1 MSSLLEQAIVDAK
14 ALKEAALKNAESTI
28 IDKYSEEV
36 KSTLNQLLEQDE
48 LSALLGDAD
57 APAADADAVN
67 EEEDAGDEIAEGV
80 PDAFTE
86 DTAELSDVNEGDSAE
101 VTIDFKELAEALREL
116 REGAED
122 EEVVEE
128 AKGRLVK
135 HPHSDKVEIR
145 KDPEGHDEYT
155 VKKKGASGTGYH
167 TDDLDDA
174 KATAKKM
181 AGEKMDE
188 EIEID
193 ENDIV
198 EMISDIL
205 SEKEATLA
213 DDAEAGEAAAMD
225 ADADQMDKA
234 GLEESALDEE
244 EELYEELSDD
254 LLDAIMEKL
263 TVDMGAELAG
273 WAGRSAEDTK
283 YQMEKELAHRRST
296 DMEEE
301 LEALKQAQEALVFE
315 NKKLK
320 ETLAN
325 YQEVIGSLKES
336 VQDVN
341 LSNARLLY
349 TNRTL
354 GNTSLN
360 ERQKQRIVEA
370 ISKAGSVEEAKT
382 IHETLQST
390 VSASPKRGPQSL
402 SEAINRPTSV
412 IRASRKEEP
421 KADPFTAR
429 MRKLAGIN

>member
-1 MSSLLEQAIVDAK
+1 MSSLLQQAIVDAK
-14 ALKEAALKNAESTI
+14 ALKEAAMKNAEATI

-48 LSALLGDAD
+48 LEALLGGED
-57 APAADADAVN
+57 APSPDAEATMD
-67 EEEDAGDEIAEGV
+67 EEVEKDEIAEGV

-86 DTAELSDVNEGDSAE
+86 DVSELGGVNEGDDAQ
-101 VTIDFKELAEALREL
+101 VTIDFAELAEALKEL
-116 REGAED
+116 REGVEEEPLQEEAYDCIKDMKAEGMTHREAVAECKKLGRLD
-122 EEVVEE
+122 EEEKEE
-128 AKGRLVK
+128 E
-135 HPHSDKVEIR
+135 P
-145 KDPEGHDEYT
+145 
-155 VKKKGASGTGYH
+155 
-167 TDDLDDA
+167 
-174 KATAKKM
+174 
-181 AGEKMDE
+181 MDE

-193 ENDIV
+193 QDSIM
-198 EMISDIL
+198 EMV
-205 SEKEATLA
+205 
-213 DDAEAGEAAAMD
+213 AAMLSD
-225 ADADQMDKA
+225 DPSAAEEEADADQMQMA
-234 GLEESALDEE
+234 GLEEAEEE

-254 LLDAIMEKL
+254 LLDAIVEKL
-263 TVDMGAELAG
+263 TVDMGASLSG
-273 WAGRSAEDTK
+273 WAGRSSEDTK
-283 YQMEKELAHRRST
+283 HQMELELAKRRST

-301 LEALKQAQEALVFE
+301 LEALKQAQEELVFE

-320 ETLAN
+320 ETLSN
-325 YQEVIGSLKES
+325 YQQVVGSLKEN

-370 ISKAGSVEEAKT
+370 ISKAGSVEEART

-390 VSASPKRGPQSL
+390 VSAAPKSRPQSL
-402 SEAINRPTSV
+402 SEAINRPTSI

-421 KADPFTAR
+421 KADPLTAR